1 MAASLAPFAAG
12 AAPFPECALPGPAFG
27 RERVVSPS
35 VEPSAMSSAPSHRL
49 PALDVVR
56 GAVMV
61 LMAIDHVRV
70 YAGVP
75 PGGPTPGVFF
85 TRWVTHFCAPAFV
98 FLAGTAAYLYRRKA
112 GSTAALSSFLVT
124 RGLWLVLLELT
135 VLRFGWTFNVDY
147 AHFTFA
153 GVIWMLGWCM
163 VALAAL
169 AWLPLWLVA
178 TVGLLL
184 IVGHNAVAPA
194 LYAVQD
200 PNWLLRLLYV
210 GGGFTIPGLEWN
222 VIVLYVLVPWVGVM
236 AAGYAFGRVMTLDA
250 AQRRR
255 ACWGIGGG
263 AIALFVALR
272 ATGAYGDPNPWNPS
286 LPALAFLGTAKYPAS
301 LLFLLMT
308 LGPTIAVLPWLETA
322 RGRVSRWL
330 ELFGRVPF
338 FYYVLHIPL
347 IHLVALAIA
356 AVRTPGDV
364 GWLVANH
371 PMLPPEVPRGYMWS
385 LPLLYL
391 VTLAVVVTLYFPC
404 RWFARVKATTQ
415 RWWLQLL

>member
-1 MAASLAPFAAG
+1 MGMSPNG
-12 AAPFPECALPGPAFG
+12 TSGM
-27 RERVVSPS
+27 RVAISQ
-35 VEPSAMSSAPSHRL
+35 RL
-49 PALDVVR
+49 PALDIVR

-98 FLAGTAAYLYRRKA
+98 FLAGTAAYLYRQKA
-112 GSTAALSSFLVT
+112 GSTPSLSRFLLT

-135 VLRFGWTFNVDY
+135 VLRFGWTFNFDY
-147 AHFTFA
+147 ATFTFA

-178 TVGLLL
+178 AFGLVV
-184 IVGHNAVAPA
+184 IVGHNALAPA
-194 LYAVQD
+194 LYAIQE
-200 PNWLLRLLYV
+200 PSWLLRLLYV
-210 GGGFTIPGLEWN
+210 GGGFTIPGVEWN
-222 VIVLYVLVPWVGVM
+222 VIVLYVLFPWVGVM
-236 AAGYAFGRVMTLDA
+236 AAGYAFGAVMTLETT
-250 AQRRR
+250 QRRR
-255 ACWGIGGG
+255 ACWSIGLG
-263 AIALFVALR
+263 AIVLFVALR
-272 ATGAYGDPNPWNPS
+272 ALGLYGDPNPWNPS
-286 LPALAFLGTAKYPAS
+286 LPALAFLNTAKYPAS

-308 LGPTIAVLPWLETA
+308 LGPSIAVLPWLETA
-322 RGRVSRWL
+322 RGRVAQWL

-347 IHLVALAIA
+347 IHLVALVVAW
-356 AVRTPGDV
+356 VRTPGDE

-371 PMLPPEVPRGYMWS
+371 PMLPPEVPAGYMWS
-385 LPLLYL
+385 LPLLYA
-391 VTLAVVVTLYFPC
+391 VTAAVVTALYFPC
-404 RWFARVKATTQ
+404 RWFARVKSTTQ
-415 RWWLQLL
+415 RWWLRLL

>member
-1 MAASLAPFAAG
+1 MTHAASSL
-12 AAPFPECALPGPAFG
+12 
-27 RERVVSPS
+27 SPRTT
-35 VEPSAMSSAPSHRL
+35 PQRL
-49 PALDVVR
+49 PSLDIVR

-98 FLAGTAAYLYRRKA
+98 FLAGTAAYLYRQKA
-112 GSTAALSSFLVT
+112 DSTAALSRFLLT

-135 VLRFGWTFNVDY
+135 LLRFGWTFNIDY
-147 AHFTFA
+147 THFTFA

-163 VALAAL
+163 VALAGL
-169 AWLPLWLVA
+169 AWLPLWSVA
-178 TVGLLL
+178 AFGLLL
-184 IVGHNAVAPA
+184 IAGHNAVAPA

-200 PNWLLRLLYV
+200 PSWLLRLLYV
-210 GGGFTIPGLEWN
+210 GGGFTVPGVGWN
-222 VIVLYVLVPWVGVM
+222 VVVLYVLVPWAGVM
-236 AAGYAFGRVMTLDA
+236 AAGYAFGAVMTLDTA
-250 AQRRR
+250 RRR
-255 ACWGIGGG
+255 RTCWTIGVG
-263 AIALFVALR
+263 AIVLFLVLR
-272 ATGAYGDPNPWNPS
+272 ATGLYGDPNPWNAS
-286 LPALAFLGTAKYPAS
+286 LPALAFLNTAKYPAS

-308 LGPTIAVLPWLETA
+308 LGPCIAVLPWLESA
-322 RGRVSRWL
+322 RGRVARWL

-347 IHLVALAIA
+347 IHVVALLIA
-356 AVRTPGDV
+356 LVRTPGDV
-364 GWLVANH
+364 GWLFANH
-371 PMLPPEVPRGYMWS
+371 PMLPPDVPAGYMWS

-391 VTLAVVVTLYFPC
+391 VIGAVVVALYFPC

-415 RWWLQLL
+415 RWWLRLL